1 MDPLSCDNAIYEDI
15 ETESSINIFEN
26 QCYGKVTSSE
36 NITKQDGVKKNHSCS
51 KVIIM
56 VFVIVFAL
64 LLGTAGACVAFGVQ
78 ITTLKTEMSS
88 LQMASSSQNTF
99 TDTLEE
105 VVHQLNTSN
114 NMLYQQL
121 SQQNASID
129 SAYQQLNEQ
138 LNTSID
144 MLYQQLSQQNASINS
159 AYLQLN
165 EVYRQLNT
173 SNNMLYH
180 QLSQQNTSIDSAY
193 QQLNEQL
200 NTSID
205 MLYYQLSQQNASIDS
220 TYRQLNEQLNTSNN
234 MLYQQLS
241 QQNASL
247 GSAYQQLRQEYSAL
261 DNRTQELNTSTQFL
275 YNGLFGHSP
284 FYPADSCVAL
294 PPSSPSGYYWVRASN
309 GSAVSVYCDMTR
321 SCGGVTGGWMRVA
334 ELDMTNSNYQ
344 CPSNLME
351 RNDLGKRTC
360 VRIES
365 GGGCSSVDFITPGVE
380 YSSVC
385 GRVLG
390 YQYGIPEAFTSISVD
405 SKYVDGVSLTH
416 GHPRQHIWT
425 FAAAQDEVGT
435 IPSGNCPCINTNQV
449 AQTTP
454 PPAFVG
460 NDYFC
465 DTASE
470 ERVQVTFYGDDPLW
484 DGAGCGPLN
493 TCCSFNTPP
502 WFYKQLP
509 QPTTDDIEMRV
520 CRDFFLNNEDI
531 AIEIVEVYVQ

>member
-1 MDPLSCDNAIYEDI
+1 MDPLTCDNAIYEDI
-15 ETESSINIFEN
+15 QAVSCHERFDIHDNK
-26 QCYGKVTSSE
+26 CYGKVSSSG
-36 NITKQDGVKKNHSCS
+36 NITKQDSVHVGKNHSCS
-51 KVIIM
+51 KVII
-56 VFVIVFAL
+56 VLFVIVFAL
-64 LLGTAGACVAFGVQ
+64 LLGTAGACVAFALQ
-78 ITTLKTEMSS
+78 IITLKSEIAS

-105 VVHQLNTSN
+105 VVHQLNTS
-114 NMLYQQL
+114 
-121 SQQNASID
+121 
-129 SAYQQLNEQ
+129 
-138 LNTSID
+138 ID
-144 MLYQQLSQQNASINS
+144 MLYQQLSQQNAS
-159 AYLQLN
+159 N
-165 EVYRQLNT
+165 E
-173 SNNMLYH
+173 
-180 QLSQQNTSIDSAY
+180 
-193 QQLNEQL
+193 QLNEQL
-200 NTSID
+200 NQ
-205 MLYYQLSQQNASIDS
+205 QLSQQNASIDS
-220 TYRQLNEQLNTSNN
+220 SYH
-234 MLYQQLS
+234 
-241 QQNASL
+241 
-247 GSAYQQLRQEYSAL
+247 QLRQEYTAL
-261 DNRTQELNTSTQFL
+261 DNRTQQLNTSTQLLF
-275 YNGLFGHSP
+275 NGLLEGPAGQYP
-284 FYPADSCVAL
+284 FYPADSCATL

-365 GGGCSSVDFITPGVE
+365 GGGCSSVNFITPGVE

-385 GRVLG
+385 GRVIG
-390 YQYGIPEAFTSISVD
+390 YQYGIPEAFTSID

-416 GHPRQHIWT
+416 GDPRQHIWT

-435 IPSGNCPCINTNQV
+435 FPSGNCPCINTNQV

-465 DTASE
+465 DTGSE